1 MKRKNIMK
9 LIDLKQQQKAALD
22 KAEAL
27 LGASDHVMTTA
38 ETEGYSAAMAEYN
51 NVTGTIKARE
61 SLSTIK
67 AAFPNGQPSV
77 DNREQPEPSVF
88 NKWRVKEYAQ
98 AFTAFTR
105 SRGRDLG
112 AALAL
117 GADELGGFKFPG
129 QGMNAAA
136 YETNATDGVAI
147 YPSQVDQQ
155 FIPLAP
161 PEIGVETIATVIPTV
176 MDIKFPRKKVH
187 GTAAAKAEG
196 TGSGA
201 NLFTG
206 TDPQSEQVTL
216 GAGMIGH
223 PEDASWELLQ
233 DVAVFQSFMT
243 ADILLSLAI
252 LKENYYVNGG
262 GSCTGLIGNTGAG
275 ITGVTAASEG
285 ETTLGNAILDAT
297 FDVQG
302 VLNAVYHPNANF
314 LMTRATSIVL
324 RKAQKQA
331 NLFEPV
337 FVTVGGKS
345 YLHGYE
351 VAFSTSMPAATTG
364 LTPILFGDFKA
375 GYMIGVRGGAG
386 VNVKILDQPKALE
399 GLITVLGYQRVGS
412 IIRRSEAIQAIT
424 LG

>member
-1 MKRKNIMK
+1 MN

-27 LGASDHVMTTA
+27 LGASDHVMTA
-38 ETEGYSAAMAEYN
+38 SENEGYTAAMAEYN
-51 NVTGTIKARE
+51 SVTGTIKARE
-61 SLSTIK
+61 SLSTIR
-67 AAFPNGQPSV
+67 AAFPNGQPLV
-77 DNREQPEPSVF
+77 DNRERAEENSF
-88 NKWRVKEYAQ
+88 NRWQSREYAS
-98 AFTAFTR
+98 AFKALVQ
-105 SRGRDLG
+105 SRGRDAG

-129 QGMNAAA
+129 QRMNAAA
-136 YETNATDGVAI
+136 YESQATSGSVI
-147 YPSQVDQQ
+147 VPVQIEQQ

-161 PEIGVETIATVIPTV
+161 PEMGIESIATVIPTV
-176 MDIKFPRKKVH
+176 MDMKFPRKLAH

-196 TGSGA
+196 TGSGT

-206 TDPQSEQVTL
+206 TDPTSQQVTL
-216 GAGMIGH
+216 SAGMIGH

-233 DVAVFQSFMT
+233 DVSVFQSFMT
-243 ADILLSLAI
+243 SDILLSLAI
-252 LKENYYVNGG
+252 LKENYYVSGG
-262 GSCTGLIGNTGAG
+262 GSVTGLIGNTGTG

-285 ETTLGNAILDAT
+285 ETTLANGILDAT

-302 VLNAVYHPNANF
+302 VLNAVYHPNARF
-314 LMTRATSIVL
+314 LMTRATGIVL

-337 FVTVGGKS
+337 FVHTNGDD
-345 YLHGYE
+345 YLHGYP
-351 VAFSTSMPAATTG
+351 VTYSTSMPAATTG

-399 GLITVLGYQRVGS
+399 GLITVLGYQRIGA